1 MRGPVNSRRWK
12 WLGAIAVIVAAGILS
27 RMIHT
32 GYVLLDK
39 YLGGA
44 LYAAMIYG
52 MLRLVLNAPA
62 SAAAWAMIVMAAIEC
77 FQLTL
82 IPARLLASE
91 HWLWR
96 ICARLMGVTF
106 SVADLAAYAVG
117 IAAIFLVD
125 STRTDR
131 NE

>member
-1 MRGPVNSRRWK
+1 MNSRQLR
-12 WLGAIAVIVAAGILS
+12 WLGVIAAIVAAGILS
-27 RMIHT
+27 RVAHT
-32 GYVLLDK
+32 GYSIFDK
-39 YLGGA
+39 YLGDA

-52 MLRLVLNAPA
+52 MLRLAVLAPR
-62 SAAAWAMIVMAAIEC
+62 SAATWAMIVMSAIEC

-91 HWLWR
+91 QWLWR

-117 IAAIFLVD
+117 IAAIFLAD
-125 STRTDR
+125 SARPDH
-131 NE
+131 ND